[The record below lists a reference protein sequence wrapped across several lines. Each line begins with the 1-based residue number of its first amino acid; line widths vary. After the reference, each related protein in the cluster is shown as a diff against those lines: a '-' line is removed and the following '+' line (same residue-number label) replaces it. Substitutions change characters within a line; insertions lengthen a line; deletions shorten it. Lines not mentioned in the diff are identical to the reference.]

1 MRVYRHIPFV
11 LFAMVLAACAPASQD
26 QVSGSDAETEA
37 VAEAIEDMEAQ
48 YASAITSGDLEA
60 ILALYSNDGA
70 HMVPNQPAVI
80 GKSAIRAL
88 WEERFGQNVY
98 ESTQT
103 VEEVKVSG
111 DLAVTRMSMNGT
123 TTPKDGGEPN
133 AFNLKA
139 LIVYERQSDG
149 SWKRVW
155 STYNSN
161 TPPASAPPETS

>member
-11 LFAMVLAACAPASQD
+11 LFAMVLAACAPASQGP
-26 QVSGSDAETEA
+26 VSGSEADTEA
-37 VAEAIEDMEAQ
+37 VVEAIEDMEAQ
-48 YASAITSGDLEA
+48 YASAVTSGDLEA
-60 ILALYSNDGA
+60 ILALYSDEGA

-111 DLAVTRMSMNGT
+111 DLAVSRTTIKGT
-123 TTPKDGGEPN
+123 TTPKDGSEPN

-139 LIVYERQSDG
+139 LIVYQRQSDG

-155 STYNSN
+155 SAYNSN
-161 TPPASAPPETS
+161 NPPASAPPETS

>member
-1 MRVYRHIPFV
+1 MRVFLHSLFV
-11 LFAMVLAACAPASQD
+11 FFAMVLAACAPASEEPA
-26 QVSGSDAETEA
+26 SGGQAETEA
-37 VAEAIEDMEAQ
+37 VVEAIEDLEAQ
-48 YASAITSGDLEA
+48 YAFAIDLGDLEA
-60 ILALYSNDGA
+60 ILALYSDEGA
-70 HMVPNQPAVI
+70 HMVPNQPAII

-88 WEERFGQNVY
+88 WEERFGQNVF

-103 VEEVKVSG
+103 VEDVRVSG
-111 DLAVTRMSMNGT
+111 DLAVSRTTIKGT

-161 TPPASAPPETS
+161 TPPASAAPETS

>member
-1 MRVYRHIPFV
+1 MRVYRHLPFV

-26 QVSGSDAETEA
+26 QVSGSEAETEA
-37 VAEAIEDMEAQ
+37 VADAIEDMEAQ

-70 HMVPNQPAVI
+70 HMVPNQPAFI

-103 VEEVKVSG
+103 VEDVRVSG
-111 DLAVTRMSMNGT
+111 DLAVSRTTIKGT
-123 TTPKDGGEPN
+123 TTPKDGSEPN

-139 LIVYERQSDG
+139 LIVYQRQSDG

-161 TPPASAPPETS
+161 TPPASAAPETS

>member
-1 MRVYRHIPFV
+1 MRVYLHLLVV

-26 QVSGSDAETEA
+26 QVSGSEAETEA
-37 VAEAIEDMEAQ
+37 MVEAIEDMEVQ

-60 ILALYSNDGA
+60 ILAIYADDGI
-70 HMVPNQPAVI
+70 HMVPNQPAFI

-103 VEEVKVSG
+103 VEDVRVSG
-111 DLAVTRMSMNGT
+111 DLAVSRTTIKGT

-161 TPPASAPPETS
+161 TPPASAAPETS